1 MQLKGMGV
9 FVVLGIFA
17 LPAVALAAP
26 QFLAYEG
33 RNAIHEG
40 QGGNKKTLEGV
51 DFWFNGDPPRRFKV
65 IGAITDRRMETGIY
79 GMIRMSGLEYDVAK
93 AAKAANGDAVILE
106 REGEDLLGVGGF
118 DSAYATG
125 NRNWASGFGSSFA
138 APIKAHLARYVV
150 VAYLPDDPT
159 AEVVPASPPPVTP
172 SVAPAPPV
180 PTTAPAVTVAS
191 VAPASPPASATVRAA
206 ASKSPRN
213 ACIRVVSDPSQ
224 NNC

>member
-1 MQLKGMGV
+1 MQLKN
-9 FVVLGIFA
+9 LGLLFA
-17 LPAVALAAP
+17 AVSLIAPAVAMAAP

-40 QGGNKKTLEGV
+40 EGGNKKALEGV

-65 IGAITDRRMETGIY
+65 IGVITDRRMETGIY
-79 GMIRMSGLEYDVAK
+79 GMIRMSGLEYDIAK

-118 DSAYATG
+118 SSAYATG
-125 NRNWASGFGSSFA
+125 NRNWASGFGSSIA

-150 VAYLPDDPT
+150 VAYLPDEPL
-159 AEVVPASPPPVTP
+159 AAVTP
-172 SVAPAPPV
+172 APAPALSAAQLAAPPAAVQPPAPV
-180 PTTAPAVTVAS
+180 AQAVPATAPSPTRATRNTS
-191 VAPASPPASATVRAA
+191 ASPNR
-206 ASKSPRN
+206 
-213 ACIRVVSDPSQ
+213 ACIRVMSDPSQ